1 MRALFVPLVLL
12 GFAVPAAAQQQGS
25 FALDAM
31 TTPGRHF
38 GAGYY
43 VTNGLSLRPSL
54 GLGYAEGY
62 GTSFN
67 LGADVRY
74 EFLTANRIS
83 PYLAGSYNY
92 LRSPYLTESVG
103 GVVRN
108 DPSNVAR
115 WGGGGGLR
123 GRINDRFSVFA
134 DGRVMN
140 SDIRNAP
147 GSGLGSRQVVET
159 GAHFEGALGLTFFLN

>member
-1 MRALFVPLVLL
+1 MRTLAASLLVL
-12 GFAVPAAAQQQGS
+12 GAAVPAAAQQRGS

-43 VTNGLSLRPSL
+43 ITDGLSLRPSL
-54 GLGYAEGY
+54 GFGFAQGY
-62 GTSFN
+62 GTIFN

-74 EFLTANRIS
+74 EFLTRSRVS
-83 PYLAGSYNY
+83 PYVAGTYNY
-92 LRSPYLTESVG
+92 LRSPYLTDSVG

-123 GRINDRFSVFA
+123 ATLNDRFSVFA

-140 SDIRNAP
+140 SQFRNAP
-147 GSGLGSRQVVET
+147 GSALGSPRVVET

>member
-1 MRALFVPLVLL
+1 MRVLAASVLFLGMAL
-12 GFAVPAAAQQQGS
+12 PAAAQQKGA

-43 VTNGLSLRPSL
+43 ITDALSLRPSL
-54 GLGYAEGY
+54 GFGWSEGF
-62 GTSFN
+62 GSIFN
-67 LGADVRY
+67 LGVDARY
-74 EFLTANRIS
+74 EFLTDRRLS

-92 LRSPYLTESVG
+92 IRSPYLTDSLV
-103 GVVRN
+103 GVVTN
-108 DPSNVAR
+108 DPSNVSR

-123 GRINDRFSVFA
+123 ARLNDRFAVFA

-140 SDIRNAP
+140 SQVGQGP
-147 GSGLGSRQVVET
+147 GTALGPQQLVDY
-159 GAHFEGALGLTFFLN
+159 GAHFEGALGLTFLLK

>member
-1 MRALFVPLVLL
+1 MRTLVASALFL
-12 GFAVPAAAQQQGS
+12 GIALPAAAQQRGS

-43 VTNGLSLRPSL
+43 VTDGLSLRPSF
-54 GLGYAEGY
+54 GLGYAQGY
-62 GTSFN
+62 GTTFN
-67 LGADVRY
+67 LGADLRY
-74 EFLTANRIS
+74 EFLTASRVT
-83 PYLAGSYNY
+83 PYVAGSYNY

-115 WGGGGGLR
+115 WGGGGGMR
-123 GRINDRFSVFA
+123 ARINDRFSVFA

-140 SDIRNAP
+140 SQIRNAP
-147 GSGLGSRQVVET
+147 GSFLGSQRVVES